1 VVKVDFVDLVVV
13 PRGGGVVT
21 GTMVVTS
28 DKPTAGVRGIDIKLL
43 CKGAVDACVDASGW
57 ALRLTF
63 ADDGSVC
70 AHYRVARQALGHVLQ
85 VCSN

>member
-28 DKPTAGVRGIDIKLL
+28 DKPTPGVRGIDIKLL
-43 CKGAVDACVDASGW
+43 CKGAVGACVVGPCD
-57 ALRLTF
+57 
-63 ADDGSVC
+63 
-70 AHYRVARQALGHVLQ
+70 
-85 VCSN
+85 